1 MLSCAP
7 PRKSRENFTARR
19 LCKSMVGAEKDIQI
33 DSLNLCFWKR
43 KAAVA
48 LLSAEGAAHNMSAFL
63 KYADLTR

>member
-33 DSLNLCFWKR
+33 DSLIGTLGATKLSELDR
-43 KAAVA
+43 ALEVAV
-48 LLSAEGAAHNMSAFL
+48 GI
-63 KYADLTR
+63 R